1 MIKNKKVTAWLVL
14 SICIVSAFATVA
26 NAADGAKLSQIV
38 QLGEKNNPVVFAQQQ
53 RERQA
58 TAALNE
64 TTAKMMPKLNA
75 IYGSLWSQNPIIDL
89 GSLGGLAELVGNKNP
104 MTDKNIYAAAAVLT
118 QTIYA
123 GGSLSS
129 MKAAAKLALEATKA
143 ESIRTTQ
150 TVDNVVRRT
159 YFAYKR
165 AEAKQEVARTA
176 VKLANDHL
184 KQAEQMFASGIVS
197 KADVLRAQVAVADA
211 DLNLIRATN
220 ALDLSLVA
228 LERAVGAE
236 IPKELLAGED
246 AGTFELKEEGNV
258 NEAYNSRAELKM
270 YDLHSKR
277 AAKIAR
283 ASMGQS
289 LPQILGYATYANI
302 ANTAWPEGNGSWYA
316 GLAARWQL
324 FDSGETHARTEQ
336 ARSQSKE
343 LLYRLE
349 DKKNEVKME
358 VRQAELNLKA
368 AKARYEVAK
377 RQLTQSEE
385 DYRIAVLRYKENVGT
400 NLDMLDARLAYTDSQ
415 SNVVDAKYDI
425 AIAEAN
431 LFFAVGK

>member
-1 MIKNKKVTAWLVL
+1 MVMT
-14 SICIVSAFATVA
+14 FATVA

-64 TTAKMMPKLNA
+64 ATAKMLPKLKA
-75 IYGSLWSQNPIIDL
+75 IYGTLWNEHPFVDL
-89 GSLGGLAELVGNKNP
+89 SGLGPVAELLPKNNP
-104 MTDKNIYAAAAVLT
+104 LTDKNLYGAAAVLT

-129 MKAAAKLALEATKA
+129 MKAAAKLALEVTKA

-150 TVDNVVRRT
+150 TVDNAVRRT

-184 KQAEQMFASGIVS
+184 KQAEEMFASGIVS
-197 KADVLRAQVAVADA
+197 KADVLRAKVAVADA

-236 IPKELLAGED
+236 IPKDLLAGED

-258 NEAYNSRAELKM
+258 ENAYNSRAELKM

-289 LPQILGYATYANI
+289 LPQILGYAGYTNI
-302 ANTAWPEGNGSWYA
+302 DNKVWPEGNGNWHA
-316 GLAARWQL
+316 GLMAQWQL

-343 LLYRLE
+343 LLYRLQ

-368 AKARYEVAK
+368 AKSRYEVAK

-425 AIAEAN
+425 ATAEAN
-431 LFFAVGK
+431 LLFAVGK

>member
-1 MIKNKKVTAWLVL
+1 MIKNKTKIAILTLMVMT
-14 SICIVSAFATVA
+14 FATVA

-64 TTAKMMPKLNA
+64 ATAKMLPKLKA
-75 IYGSLWSQNPIIDL
+75 IYGTLWNEHPFVDL
-89 GSLGGLAELVGNKNP
+89 SGLGPVAELLPKNNP
-104 MTDKNIYAAAAVLT
+104 LTDKNLYGAAAVLT

-129 MKAAAKLALEATKA
+129 MKAAAKLALEVTKA

-150 TVDNVVRRT
+150 TVDNAVRRT

-184 KQAEQMFASGIVS
+184 KQAEEMFASGIVS
-197 KADVLRAQVAVADA
+197 KADVLRAKVAVADA

-236 IPKELLAGED
+236 IPKDLLAGED

-258 NEAYNSRAELKM
+258 ENAYNSRAELKM

-289 LPQILGYATYANI
+289 LPQILGYAGYTNI
-302 ANTAWPEGNGSWYA
+302 DNKVWPEGNGNWHA
-316 GLAARWQL
+316 GLMAQWQL

-343 LLYRLE
+343 LLYRLQ

-368 AKARYEVAK
+368 AKSRYEVAK

-425 AIAEAN
+425 ATAEAN
-431 LFFAVGK
+431 LLFAVGK